1 MTLALEELR
10 EQAISTSLF
19 RPGSLRQA
27 VERLGFV
34 QADPIRS
41 PARAQDL
48 ILRQRVKDYRLGD
61 LEREYE
67 RLQLEE
73 DRLYAHGF
81 MPLSTWHLLHPPTQ
95 RRLSS
100 LEKKVLEFAV
110 AQERI
115 HPRDLEVHFGRKLTT
130 NAWGGQSKATTHA
143 LHRLHSSGLLRIA
156 GREKGIRVYA
166 PVTRSREEFKGP
178 DRFARLAL
186 LIASILGPLSDK
198 SLRTALVYAHVKGAS
213 AVVPELIESGELA
226 CATVDGVR
234 YVWPKQWRFTRKNPN
249 QTVRF
254 LAPFDPLVW
263 DRQRFEHF
271 WGWQYRFE
279 AYTPAPQR
287 QLGYYAMPMLWRSDM
302 IGWVNIN
309 KQGLVERGFT
319 NAQPTDAEFRE
330 EFDAEVSRFQTFL
343 RSQKSR

>member
-1 MTLALEELR
+1 MTSSLKELR

-19 RPGSLRQA
+19 RPGTLRQA

-48 ILRQRVKDYRLGD
+48 ILRQRVKDYRVGD

-67 RLQLEE
+67 RLRLEE

-81 MPLSTWHLLHPPTQ
+81 MPLSTWHLLHPPTK

-100 LEKKVLEFAV
+100 LEKKVLEFTV
-110 AQERI
+110 ARKRI

-143 LHRLHSSGLLRIA
+143 LHRLHASGLLRVA

-166 PVTRSREEFKGP
+166 PVTRSREEFDRP
-178 DRFARLAL
+178 ERFARLAL

-198 SLRTALVYAHVKGAS
+198 SLRTALVYTQLKGGS
-213 AVVPELIESGELA
+213 AVVPQLIESGELA
-226 CATVDGVR
+226 HAVVDGVR
-234 YVWPKQWRFTRKNPN
+234 YVWPKQPLSTRANPN
-249 QTVRF
+249 RTVRF

-279 AYTPAPQR
+279 AYTPAPRR

-302 IGWVNIN
+302 IGWVNIT
-309 KQGLVERGFT
+309 KQGIVKPGFK
-319 NAQPTDAEFRE
+319 NAPPTDEEFRV

-343 RSQKSR
+343 TRPKSL